1 MAATAKSRLPQPI
14 RPSTEQ
20 PRVRAVFL
28 DSSTEV
34 RTLDLNEL
42 AQLARLAPLVVLV
55 SKSHIQ
61 DQIAPG
67 QSGVQPASRTT
78 VGKAEPIKLLEK
90 KPLEKSLGQQA
101 SLNSH
106 SESVFGDVRIN
117 FPEMTAHRKGQPI
130 ELTNMEFKTLKYM
143 TQNPRLVISRDQLL
157 NDVWGYEN
165 YPCTRT
171 VDNLIL
177 RLRQKNRTRSLATR
191 TFRNYSRR
199 WLQVSALG
207 PPL

>member
-1 MAATAKSRLPQPI
+1 MIAATAKSRLPQPI
-14 RPSTEQ
+14 GPSTER

-28 DSSTEV
+28 DSSSQV

-55 SKSHIQ
+55 SKFHAQ
-61 DQIAPG
+61 DQIASG
-67 QSGVQPASRTT
+67 QIAVQPASRTT
-78 VGKAEPIKLLEK
+78 VGKAEPIKLREK
-90 KPLEKSLGQQA
+90 NPLEKSLHQ
-101 SLNSH
+101 

-117 FPEMTAHRKGQPI
+117 FPEMTAYRKGQPI
-130 ELTNMEFKTLKYM
+130 QLTNMEFKTLKYM

-171 VDNLIL
+171 VDNHIL
-177 RLRQKNRTRSLATR
+177 RLRQKLEQDPSQPIH
-191 TFRNYSRR
+191 F
-199 WLQVSALG
+199 
-207 PPL
+207 